1 MKFTFV
7 TLFSTL
13 IDGYFQ
19 DSILKRAMDKDIF
32 SVDYLNPRD
41 FSDNK
46 HFKVDDTAVGGGAG
60 MVMNPQPLYDCLDE
74 LKKQDEDV
82 HIVFL
87 TPVAKPFHQND
98 AKRLS
103 QKSHVAFVSGRYEG
117 IDERVVEDFADEVFS
132 IGDYILTGGELASL
146 VMCDAISRN
155 LNGVLGNSESL
166 EVESFESP
174 LLEAPSFSKPKD
186 YRQNS
191 VPKEYLK
198 GNHSKIRSLKLALS
212 ECKTKFFRPEQFIR
226 YNCTSAM
233 GFLPKKTKH

>member
-7 TLFSTL
+7 TLFSNL
-13 IDGYFQ
+13 VEGYFQ
-19 DSILKRAMDKDIF
+19 DSILKRAIDRELI
-32 SVDYLNPRD
+32 VIDYLNPRD
-41 FSDNK
+41 FSNNK
-46 HFKVDDTAVGGGAG
+46 HMKVDDTAVGGGAG

-87 TPVAKPFHQND
+87 TPVAKQFCQND
-98 AKRLS
+98 AKRLA
-103 QKSHVAFVSGRYEG
+103 KKNHIAFVSGRYEG
-117 IDERVVEDFADEVFS
+117 IDERVIEDFADEVYS

-146 VMCDAISRN
+146 VLCDAISRN
-155 LNGVLGNSESL
+155 IDGVLGNSDSL
-166 EVESFESP
+166 SIESFETP

-212 ECKTKFFRPEQFIR
+212 ECKTKFFRPEQLI
-226 YNCTSAM
+226 
-233 GFLPKKTKH
+233 KHRTRKS